1 MEFIHILDAVCWH
14 DGVFVEAKT
23 VLAKEVTI
31 QLWVELYKDS
41 EAAKRAPRGFY
52 FEGVE
57 NLVFTANTH
66 ELIEHAQAGNINDAC
81 TKPLCSNKKYRFTL
95 YLIDGLISF
104 DFEDAKVL
112 ENV

>member
-1 MEFIHILDAVCWH
+1 MEFIHILDAACWH

-23 VLAKEVTI
+23 VLTKEVTI
-31 QLWVELYKDS
+31 QLWVELYKDN
-41 EAAKRAPRGFY
+41 EAAKRASIGFY

-81 TKPLCSNKKYRFTL
+81 TKPLCFNKKHRFTL

-104 DFEDAKVL
+104 DFEGGNVL